1 MTKESSYSM
10 EFKTFFEK
18 CNNEPTGSDFESYL
32 SYCIFEKKSAK
43 TGGEDEVTVEM
54 YSFVRDQA
62 FERRDEKA
70 ARLLY
75 ELADV
80 ASWKEG
86 EWEGAL
92 R

>member
-1 MTKESSYSM
+1 M
-10 EFKTFFEK
+10 EFNAFLEK
-18 CNNEPTGSDFESYL
+18 CQSEPTVSDFESYL
-32 SYCIFEKKSAK
+32 AYCIFEKKSAETSGK
-43 TGGEDEVTVEM
+43 DEVTVEM

-62 FERRDEKA
+62 FERRDEQA

-75 ELADV
+75 DLAGV

>member
-1 MTKESSYSM
+1 M
-10 EFKTFFEK
+10 EFKEFFQR
-18 CNNEPTGSDFESYL
+18 CRNESTVSDFESYL
-32 SYCIFEKKSAK
+32 SYCIFQRRAGK
-43 TGGEDEVTVEM
+43 TSKRDEVTLEM

-62 FERRDEKA
+62 FEHRDEKA

-75 ELADV
+75 ELAGA

-86 EWEGAL
+86 EWDGAL

>member
-1 MTKESSYSM
+1 M
-10 EFKTFFEK
+10 EFNAFLEK
-18 CNNEPTGSDFESYL
+18 CQSEPTVSDFESYL
-32 SYCIFEKKSAK
+32 AYCIFEKKSAK
-43 TGGEDEVTVEM
+43 TSDKDEVTLEM

-62 FERRDEKA
+62 FERRDEQA

-75 ELADV
+75 DLAGV
-80 ASWKEG
+80 SSWKEG

>member
-1 MTKESSYSM
+1 MD
-10 EFKTFFEK
+10 FNTFLEK
-18 CNNEPTGSDFESYL
+18 CQNEPTVSDFESYL
-32 SYCIFEKKSAK
+32 AYCIFEKKSAE
-43 TGGEDEVTVEM
+43 TGGKDEVTVEM

-62 FERRDEKA
+62 FERRDEQA

-75 ELADV
+75 DLAG
-80 ASWKEG
+80 ASSWKEG

>member
-1 MTKESSYSM
+1 M
-10 EFKTFFEK
+10 EFNTFLAK
-18 CNNEPTGSDFESYL
+18 CQSEPTVSDFESYL
-32 SYCIFEKKSAK
+32 AYCIFEKKSAK
-43 TGGEDEVTVEM
+43 ASGKDEVTVEM

-62 FERRDEKA
+62 FERRDEQA

-75 ELADV
+75 DLAGV
-80 ASWKEG
+80 SSWKEG

>member
-1 MTKESSYSM
+1 M
-10 EFKTFFEK
+10 EFNAFLEK
-18 CNNEPTGSDFESYL
+18 CQSEPTVSDFESYL
-32 SYCIFEKKSAK
+32 AYCIFEKKSAK
-43 TGGEDEVTVEM
+43 TSGKDEVTVEM

-62 FERRDEKA
+62 FERRDEQA

-75 ELADV
+75 DLANV
-80 ASWKEG
+80 SSWKEG

>member
-1 MTKESSYSM
+1 M
-10 EFKTFFEK
+10 EFTAFLERCKK
-18 CNNEPTGSDFESYL
+18 EPAVSDFESYL
-32 SYCIFEKKSAK
+32 SYCVFQKRSARTSGK
-43 TGGEDEVTVEM
+43 DECTLEM
-54 YSFVRDQA
+54 YSFIRDQA
-62 FERRDEKA
+62 FEHRDQKA

-75 ELADV
+75 DLADA

>member
-1 MTKESSYSM
+1 M

-18 CNNEPTGSDFESYL
+18 CKSEPTVSDFESYL
-32 SYCIFEKKSAK
+32 SYCIFQKKSSK
-43 TGGEDEVTVEM
+43 TGGKDEVTLEM

-70 ARLLY
+70 ARVLY
-75 ELADV
+75 DLADA

>member
-1 MTKESSYSM
+1 MVNSLRFVKDKGLTTVFILLCHLHLLVAAVLASGA
-10 EFKTFFEK
+10 
-18 CNNEPTGSDFESYL
+18 EPGVVLTE
-32 SYCIFEKKSAK
+32 EV
-43 TGGEDEVTVEM
+43 DEVTVEM

-62 FERRDEKA
+62 FERRDEQA

-75 ELADV
+75 DLAGV
-80 ASWKEG
+80 SSWKEG

>member
-1 MTKESSYSM
+1 M
-10 EFKTFFEK
+10 EFEAFLEK
-18 CNNEPTGSDFESYL
+18 CKTEPTVSDFESYL
-32 SYCIFEKKSAK
+32 SYCIFEKKSGK
-43 TGGEDEVTVEM
+43 TSSKDEVTVEM

-70 ARLLY
+70 ARVLY

-80 ASWKEG
+80 VSWKEG

>member
-1 MTKESSYSM
+1 M
-10 EFKTFFEK
+10 EFKAFFERCK
-18 CNNEPTGSDFESYL
+18 EEPSVSDFESYL
-32 SYCIFEKKSAK
+32 SYCIFEKGAARRSDKDK
-43 TGGEDEVTVEM
+43 VTLEI

-62 FERRDEKA
+62 FDHRDEKA

-75 ELADV
+75 ELAGA